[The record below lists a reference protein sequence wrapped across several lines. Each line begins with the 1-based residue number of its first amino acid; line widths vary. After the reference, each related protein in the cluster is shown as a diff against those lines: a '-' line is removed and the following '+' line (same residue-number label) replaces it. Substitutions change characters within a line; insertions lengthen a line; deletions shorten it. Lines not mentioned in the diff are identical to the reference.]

1 MQATRT
7 NRAATKIKGARSVR
21 GLLMAELQ
29 REEIVNRIKQAR
41 LEAGLTQP
49 ELAEL
54 LEVAMRTYQ
63 NYEYDRVP
71 WGLMNQIAKT
81 TGKTTEWLLHGEP
94 PATPD
99 LMGTLGGG
107 RSQLARIEAK
117 LDALMAALDVALPQT
132 DQPLEM
138 EQALEVGDQPDE
150 QPLDS
155 SAADD
160 EPPAREDQAS

>member
-1 MQATRT
+1 
-7 NRAATKIKGARSVR
+7 
-21 GLLMAELQ
+21 MAELQ
-29 REEIVNRIKQAR
+29 REEIVKRIRQAR

-49 ELAEL
+49 ELADL
-54 LEVAMRTYQ
+54 LEVRLRTYQ

-71 WGLMNQIAKT
+71 WGLMNQIAKA

-107 RSQLARIEAK
+107 RSQLARIENQQEVIVDLLSRLVSGLAG
-117 LDALMAALDVALPQT
+117 
-132 DQPLEM
+132 QPLDEM
-138 EQALEVGDQPDE
+138 ERALEVGDQLDE

-155 SAADD
+155 NDVDD
-160 EPPAREDQAS
+160 EPPAQEDQAS

>member
-1 MQATRT
+1 
-7 NRAATKIKGARSVR
+7 
-21 GLLMAELQ
+21 
-29 REEIVNRIKQAR
+29 
-41 LEAGLTQP
+41 
-49 ELAEL
+49 
-54 LEVAMRTYQ
+54 MRTYQ

-107 RSQLARIEAK
+107 QSQLARIEAK
-117 LDALMAALDVALPQT
+117 LDAIMIALDVALPQAG
-132 DQPLEM
+132 QPLDEL
-138 EQALEVGDQPDE
+138 ERALEVDDQLDE

-155 SAADD
+155 TAADD